1 MSKVVVVDGVQK
13 YFSAF
18 QLSYQNKTCSECQQD
33 VRKIERQTD
42 GQTERQTFQ
51 LSYQNK
57 MWCLKYVPRATLSSL
72 HLQTNNSF

>member
-1 MSKVVVVDGVQK
+1 MDQVEVQK

-33 VRKIERQTD
+33 VRKTETQADRHTD
-42 GQTERQTFQ
+42 RLTERQIEDRKTFQ

-57 MWCLKYVPRATLSSL
+57 GS
-72 HLQTNNSF
+72 